1 MPGFAPSLQP
11 NLSCC
16 YSWMVGPPR
25 VASSSMLTALQITR
39 LQDQATLRWHQDLA
53 ASAPLTPAVSE
64 TPAASADMIELAL
77 AHHRAN
83 FDLWHEEDKVREPG
97 ATDTSI
103 ASLKRSIDALNQKRN
118 DLVEALDRTLLAEA
132 GVQNPAAPLHSE
144 SPGLI
149 LDRLSVL
156 ALKLYHT
163 AEEAHRATAS
173 EAHRQRNL
181 ARLDLLREQRDDLA
195 SCLDELWQQTLAGRR
210 RFKLYRQLKMYND
223 PDLNPAVYVHKSG
236 A

>member
-1 MPGFAPSLQP
+1 
-11 NLSCC
+11 
-16 YSWMVGPPR
+16 
-25 VASSSMLTALQITR
+25 MLTALQITR
-39 LQDQATLRWHQDLA
+39 LQDQATLRWHQDPA

-64 TPAASADMIELAL
+64 TLAASADMIELAL

-97 ATDTSI
+97 ATDASI

-118 DLVEALDRTLLAEA
+118 DLVEAIDRLLLAAAE
-132 GVQNPAAPLHSE
+132 VQNPAAPLHSE

-156 ALKLYHT
+156 ALKIYHT
-163 AEEAHRATAS
+163 AEEAHRPTAS

-195 SCLDELWQQTLAGRR
+195 ACLDELWQQVLAGRR

>member
-1 MPGFAPSLQP
+1 MPVLLIQLEVPATGR
-11 NLSCC
+11 
-16 YSWMVGPPR
+16 PP
-25 VASSSMLTALQITR
+25 SMLTALQITR
-39 LQDQATLRWHQDLA
+39 LHDQATLRWHQDPA
-53 ASAPLTPAVSE
+53 APAPLASPASE
-64 TPAASADMIELAL
+64 APAASTDLIELAL

-83 FDLWHEEDKVREPG
+83 FDLWHEEDKVRGPG
-97 ATDTSI
+97 ASDAAI
-103 ASLKRSIDALNQKRN
+103 ARLKRSIDALNQTRN
-118 DLVEALDRTLLAEA
+118 DLVEAIDRAFLAAA
-132 GVQNPAAPLHSE
+132 GVQDPAAPLHSE

-163 AEEAHRATAS
+163 AEEAHRPTAS

-181 ARLDLLREQRDDLA
+181 ARLDLLREQRADLA
-195 SCLDELWQQTLAGRR
+195 ACLDRLWQDVLAGRR

-223 PDLNPAVYVHKSG
+223 PGLNPAVYAHKPG

>member
-1 MPGFAPSLQP
+1 
-11 NLSCC
+11 
-16 YSWMVGPPR
+16 
-25 VASSSMLTALQITR
+25 MLTALEITR
-39 LQDQATLRWHQDLA
+39 LQDQATLRWHQDPA
-53 ASAPLTPAVSE
+53 APVPL
-64 TPAASADMIELAL
+64 TPAASAAPAPSASLIELAL

-83 FDLWHEEDKVREPG
+83 FDLWHEEDKAREPG
-97 ATDTSI
+97 ATDAAI
-103 ASLKRSIDALNQKRN
+103 ARVKRAIDSFNQTRN
-118 DLVEALDRTLLAEA
+118 DLVEAIDRLLLAAA
-132 GVQNPAAPLHSE
+132 GAQNPAAPLHSE

-163 AEEAHRATAS
+163 AEEAHRTTAS

-181 ARLDLLREQRDDLA
+181 ARLDLLREQRADLA
-195 SCLDELWQQTLAGRR
+195 ACLDELWQQVLAGRR

-223 PDLNPAVYVHKSG
+223 PDLNPAVYAHKTG

>member
-1 MPGFAPSLQP
+1 
-11 NLSCC
+11 
-16 YSWMVGPPR
+16 
-25 VASSSMLTALQITR
+25 MLTALEITR
-39 LQDQATLRWHQDLA
+39 LHDQATLRWHQDPA
-53 ASAPLTPAVSE
+53 VPAPLASPATE
-64 TPAASADMIELAL
+64 APAASADLIDLVL

-83 FDLWHEEDKVREPG
+83 FDLWHLEDKVREPG
-97 ATDTSI
+97 ASDAAI
-103 ASLKRSIDALNQKRN
+103 ARLKRSIDALNQTRN
-118 DLVEALDRTLLAEA
+118 DLVEAIDRAFLAAA
-132 GVQNPAAPLHSE
+132 GAQNPAAPLHSE

-163 AEEAHRATAS
+163 AEEAHRPTAS

-181 ARLDLLREQRDDLA
+181 ARLDLLREQRADLA
-195 SCLDELWQQTLAGRR
+195 ACLDRLWQEVLAGRR

-223 PDLNPAVYVHKSG
+223 PGLNPAIYAHKPD

>member
-1 MPGFAPSLQP
+1 
-11 NLSCC
+11 
-16 YSWMVGPPR
+16 
-25 VASSSMLTALQITR
+25 MLTALQITR
-39 LQDQATLRWHQDLA
+39 LQDQATLRWHQDPE

-64 TPAASADMIELAL
+64 APAASTDIIELAL

-97 ATDTSI
+97 ATDASI

-118 DLVEALDRTLLAEA
+118 DLVEAIDRTLLVAA
-132 GVQNPAAPLHSE
+132 GAQNPAAPLHSE

-163 AEEAHRATAS
+163 AEEAHRTTAS

-181 ARLDLLREQRDDLA
+181 ARLDLLREQREDLA
-195 SCLDELWQQTLAGRR
+195 ACLDTLWQQVLAGHR

-223 PDLNPAVYVHKSG
+223 PDLNPSVYVHKSG
-236 A
+236 T

>member
-1 MPGFAPSLQP
+1 
-11 NLSCC
+11 
-16 YSWMVGPPR
+16 
-25 VASSSMLTALQITR
+25 MLTALQITR
-39 LQDQATLRWHQDLA
+39 LHDQATLRWHQDPA
-53 ASAPLTPAVSE
+53 APAPLASPASE
-64 TPAASADMIELAL
+64 APAASTDLIELAL

-83 FDLWHEEDKVREPG
+83 FDLWHEEDKVRGPG
-97 ATDTSI
+97 ASDAAI
-103 ASLKRSIDALNQKRN
+103 ARLKRSIDALNQTRN
-118 DLVEALDRTLLAEA
+118 DLVEAIDRAFLAAA
-132 GVQNPAAPLHSE
+132 GVQDPAAPLHSE

-163 AEEAHRATAS
+163 AEEARRPTAS

-181 ARLDLLREQRDDLA
+181 ARLDLLREQRADLA
-195 SCLDELWQQTLAGRR
+195 ACLDRLWQDVLAGRR

-223 PDLNPAVYVHKSG
+223 PDLNPAVYAHKPD

>member
-1 MPGFAPSLQP
+1 
-11 NLSCC
+11 
-16 YSWMVGPPR
+16 
-25 VASSSMLTALQITR
+25 MLTALEITR
-39 LQDQATLRWHQDLA
+39 LHDQATLRWHQDPLA
-53 ASAPLTPAVSE
+53 SVPLAH
-64 TPAASADMIELAL
+64 AASADPTASSELADLAL

-97 ATDTSI
+97 ASDAAI
-103 ASLKRSIDALNQKRN
+103 ARLKRSIDALNQTRN
-118 DLVEALDRTLLAEA
+118 DLVEAIDRAFLAAA
-132 GVQNPAAPLHSE
+132 GVQDPAAPLHSE

-156 ALKLYHT
+156 ALRLYHT
-163 AEEAHRATAS
+163 AEEARRPTAS

-181 ARLDLLREQRDDLA
+181 ARLDLLREQRADLA
-195 SCLDELWQQTLAGRR
+195 ACLDELWQQVLAGRR

-223 PDLNPAVYVHKSG
+223 PGLNPAVYAHKPG